1 MRDFK
6 SYEDYTHRDTRMGWL
21 RIVRPGSVI
30 GPQQQYLVGREAVMR
45 RTGAQY
51 RSAGPIV
58 AVRAGDGA
66 GAAARLIAE
75 AERIVDGRLR
85 ALKAR
90 SRRSLRVEVD
100 AIGEQRTVASGRDA
114 PRTRLSACSESSRGQ
129 ESARGRAADSCR
141 VGCKVALRYC
151 ADRLPPPAMREA

>member
-1 MRDFK
+1 M
-6 SYEDYTHRDTRMGWL
+6 
-21 RIVRPGSVI
+21 
-30 GPQQQYLVGREAVMR
+30 AV
-45 RTGAQY
+45 T
-51 RSAGPIV
+51 
-58 AVRAGDGA
+58 VRAGDGA

-90 SRRSLRVEVD
+90 SGRYLRVEVD

-114 PRTRLSACSESSRGQ
+114 PRTRLSACSSRGHK
-129 ESARGRAADSCR
+129 SARGCAADSCR

>member
-1 MRDFK
+1 MAADRASGQRDRAAAAVPRGARGGDAAD
-6 SYEDYTHRDTRMGWL
+6 SDRSQVPSG
-21 RIVRPGSVI
+21 G
-30 GPQQQYLVGREAVMR
+30 GPNVAV
-45 RTGAQY
+45 T
-51 RSAGPIV
+51 
-58 AVRAGDGA
+58 VRAGDGA

-85 ALKAR
+85 ALMAR
-90 SRRSLRVEVD
+90 SRRSLEID

-114 PRTRLSACSESSRGQ
+114 PRTRLSACSSRGQ

>member
-1 MRDFK
+1 
-6 SYEDYTHRDTRMGWL
+6 MGWL

-30 GPQQQYLVGREAVMR
+30 GPQQQYLVEREAVMR

-51 RSAGPIV
+51 RRGGPNV

-85 ALKAR
+85 AMRAPAR
-90 SRRSLRVEVD
+90 RVSD
-100 AIGEQRTVASGRDA
+100 IDDFQRPVTFKLGRDA
-114 PRTRLSACSESSRGQ
+114 PGAQVPPLQ
-129 ESARGRAADSCR
+129 GRQRPGVCAAEHFDAGAA
-141 VGCKVALRYC
+141 VPLRYC
-151 ADRLPPPAMREA
+151 ADLLPLPAVREAQAPPA